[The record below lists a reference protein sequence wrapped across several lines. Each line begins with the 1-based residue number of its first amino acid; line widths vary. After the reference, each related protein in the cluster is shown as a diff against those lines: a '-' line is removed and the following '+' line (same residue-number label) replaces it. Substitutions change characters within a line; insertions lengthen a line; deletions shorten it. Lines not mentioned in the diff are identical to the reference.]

1 VENQLD
7 KSMHRNDSQ
16 TSCSFRR
23 LGWKFQKSFQDYKG
37 NRRLI
42 LCIDVNTQYY
52 YFNINGNFDFEN
64 WEYPFYTIIL
74 KTIFKP
80 CWEMNENL
88 KIWKQYKCNKT
99 REVILNVFLKL
110 TSWSHSYKIICINP
124 RLAIMGR
131 KREKKNRNIKNQN
144 FSSI

>member
-1 VENQLD
+1 MNKYGPTKHRFHGTIKCDSTIVNSSLLHSCILYIMSHVYILLLYKIVLLWSTDSLLAIMNVENQLD

-80 CWEMNENL
+80 CWEMYEN
-88 KIWKQYKCNKT
+88 
-99 REVILNVFLKL
+99 
-110 TSWSHSYKIICINP
+110 
-124 RLAIMGR
+124 
-131 KREKKNRNIKNQN
+131 
-144 FSSI
+144 